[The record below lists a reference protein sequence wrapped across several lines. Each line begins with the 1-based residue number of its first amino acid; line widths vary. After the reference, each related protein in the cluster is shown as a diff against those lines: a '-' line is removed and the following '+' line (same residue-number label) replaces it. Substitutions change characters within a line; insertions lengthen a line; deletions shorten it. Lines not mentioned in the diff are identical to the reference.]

1 MPRSEA
7 LKKAQDKYKKEK
19 TIIINIRLH
28 NERDADIIE
37 QLKNKG
43 SKQGYIKQLIRSD
56 ISNEEIERLEISL
69 LNTLENL
76 MKVEAYTEAKKL
88 IKDLTEIKLKKQE
101 IQKVELSRLANKT

>member
-1 MPRSEA
+1 MPRTEA
-7 LKKAQDKYKKEK
+7 MKKAQAKYKKE
-19 TIIINIRLH
+19 TTTIINIRLH
-28 NERDADIIE
+28 KEYDTDIIE
-37 QLKNKG
+37 KLNTVG
-43 SKQGYIKQLIRSD
+43 NKQGYIKQLIRSD

>member
-1 MPRSEA
+1 M
-7 LKKAQDKYKKEK
+7 
-19 TIIINIRLH
+19 LH
-28 NERDADIIE
+28 HGE
-37 QLKNKG
+37 QSRAYGTLYPVQIA
-43 SKQGYIKQLIRSD
+43 KQGYIKQLIRSD

-69 LNTLENL
+69 LNTLEKL